1 MNYPI
6 GDVARTLG
14 LTTAALH
21 FYERDGIS
29 ETIRGAGTHRTYD
42 VPEIVRLLSYK
53 KYRHMELSL
62 KEIAAQ
68 FSNNGGSFS
77 QIGEKL
83 ARQRDAAMQMS
94 ARYARLAGD
103 VDWFAQRVHQ
113 AEGSLGR
120 VDVAAFPPCYMLC
133 VGEDGI
139 ISRNRAEQ
147 ERIAAWL
154 EEMPATH
161 ISVTCDSM
169 GRARFCY
176 SLEEERARALG
187 LAETP
192 GAVHR
197 ASQTALHTF
206 VALDKRFFHQPEMA
220 FTLLRDFLQEHGFTQ
235 AGDGLGVSLCVSH
248 ENQER
253 TTLCEVWL
261 PFR

>member
-21 FYERDGIS
+21 FYEREGVS
-29 ETIRGAGTHRTYD
+29 ETTRGNGTRRSYD

-53 KYRHMELSL
+53 KYRSMELSL

-68 FSNNGGSFS
+68 FSNNGGGFS

-83 ARQRDAAMQMS
+83 VRQRDAALRMS
-94 ARYARLAGD
+94 QRYARLAAD
-103 VDWFAQRVHQ
+103 VDWFAQRLRQ
-113 AEGSLGR
+113 AEGNLGR

-161 ISVTCDSM
+161 ISVTCDPA

-176 SLEEERARALG
+176 SLEEERAIALG
-187 LAETP
+187 LTETP

-197 ASQTALHTF
+197 ASQTALHAF
-206 VALDKRFFHQPEMA
+206 VALDKRFFRQPAMA
-220 FTLLRDFLQEHGFTQ
+220 FELLRGFLLDHGFTQ
-235 AGDGLGVSLCVSH
+235 DGDGLGVSLCVSH